1 MHMMDLESYRQYCL
15 SLPGVTEGFPFGDD
29 TLVFKVGEKIFAL
42 ADADLFASVNL
53 KCDPELAIDLRE
65 RYAAV
70 VPGYH
75 MNKQHWN
82 TVYIDGSIG
91 PALLQEWTLH
101 SYALVRKSLPKKVQ
115 ASLPPVD

>member
-1 MHMMDLESYRQYCL
+1 MDLESFRHFCL
-15 SLPGVTEGFPFGDD
+15 SLPGVTEGFPFGED

-42 ADADLFASVNL
+42 ADADLFSSVNL

-65 RYAAV
+65 RHAAV

-82 TVYIDGSIG
+82 TVYIDGSISTV
-91 PALLQEWTLH
+91 LLQEWTLH
-101 SYALVRKSLPKKVQ
+101 SYQLVRKSLPKKVQ
-115 ASLPPVD
+115 AALSAIGE